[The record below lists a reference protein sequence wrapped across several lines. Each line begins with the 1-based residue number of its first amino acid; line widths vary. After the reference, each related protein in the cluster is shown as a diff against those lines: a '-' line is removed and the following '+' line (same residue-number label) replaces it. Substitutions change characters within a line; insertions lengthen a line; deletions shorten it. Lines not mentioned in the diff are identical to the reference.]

1 MLLLF
6 FHCYSFFQIEICMG
20 SASLVHNKYTIVSIA
35 NAKQLFTSSLF
46 PLRLLDVPV
55 RYYVAGQIS
64 LIFLMPLYIRAITQ
78 QIMSQCKNKGHN
90 SNKASL

>member
-20 SASLVHNKYTIVSIA
+20 SASLVHNKYTTIVSRA
-35 NAKQLFTSSLF
+35 NAKQLFTLSLF
-46 PLRLLDVPV
+46 PLRLLDVPM
-55 RYYVAGQIS
+55 RQYVAGQIS

-78 QIMSQCKNKGHN
+78 QIMSQCKNEGH
-90 SNKASL
+90 